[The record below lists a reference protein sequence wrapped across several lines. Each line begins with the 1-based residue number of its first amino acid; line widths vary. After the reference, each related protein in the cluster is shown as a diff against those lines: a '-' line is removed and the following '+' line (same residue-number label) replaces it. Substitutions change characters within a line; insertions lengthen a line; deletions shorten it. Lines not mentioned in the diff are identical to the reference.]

1 MQNII
6 TLQSKLKKLI
16 IGIMLAFVVLLA
28 LMFYFFAENQISEKY
43 ENEAKGVINYTHLLL
58 SKTFQDAERGLET
71 VVNHAINQ
79 SDYASFLN
87 VVYETIESAST
98 LYIGDD
104 DGNFHL
110 YPKRFVAEDY
120 DPRNRDWYKNAIGKP
135 GVILWSDPYID
146 HGTGEFTVS
155 ASKTLKLWNKE
166 DGVVGV
172 DLLLS
177 ELKTVVDQATIGKN
191 GFVTIVNSNGDIISH
206 KDADYLAQQ
215 ADDSQ
220 LFEIPFVTL
229 IESKN
234 AQNGNNHLYF
244 VQPFEK
250 GNLYIIATV
259 YKSDIHQS
267 LFGIYFI
274 VMGIVLVLLVIGERI
289 AVKYA
294 KKITKPVYELRKVM
308 EKVSDGDYDVVCDE
322 TSDDEMGVLIE
333 GFNQMI
339 QSIYENKSEMQSL
352 YEELYASE
360 ETLKDQYDQL
370 FENREFIKKSEERY
384 KLIFDASK
392 EGLWDSDSNWNT
404 TYLTPAWYDRFGFN
418 AWDVRM
424 KQWKNMILP
433 EDREMVDREL
443 DAHLSGEKDVYH
455 AEYRILTKDGRIVW
469 IEVVG
474 KARFDEDGNFLG
486 MSGSHSD
493 ISLRKNYELKMRD
506 MAYRDNLTNLYN
518 RRFFDEQL
526 DLFIARGGK
535 GTLLFVDINNFKY
548 INDIYG
554 HVFGDEVLIEL
565 SSRIER
571 LFSENAKYLTARF
584 SGDEFIILIKNVVER
599 DEIIFILNALNKE
612 IETSIQRGKK
622 YFKLTASI
630 GVTSFPNDGRERI
643 ELLQN
648 ADIAMYHAKRVS
660 KKAYHFFDDEI
671 RTKAINEMEIENH
684 LREAIASDEFEI
696 YYQPIYSSFNKEIES
711 FEALI
716 RWNSNKL
723 GFVYP
728 DAFIPIAEKTG
739 LINEIGL
746 IVLEKACNFMAG
758 LNQIMNKSYTI
769 SINISV
775 VQLLEE
781 NFASRVISIIK
792 ESGLSNKLV
801 TLEITE
807 SMMMENNENILAKLY
822 YLRNNQIGI
831 SLDDFGTGYSSFNN
845 LIKLPLTCIKL
856 DRSIMKDSISNEH
869 IYNLLESIVSF
880 AHKIGVKVVGEGIE
894 DEEYLEK
901 SSGMGIDYLQG
912 YYFSRPVGEKQVIS
926 MVEK

>member
-172 DLLLS
+172 DLLLR

-234 AQNGNNHLYF
+234 AQNGNNHLYY

-274 VMGIVLVLLVIGERI
+274 EMGIVLVLLVIGERI

-294 KKITKPVYELRKVM
+294 KKITKPVYELKKVM

-384 KLIFDASK
+384 KLIFD
-392 EGLWDSDSNWNT
+392 GI
-404 TYLTPAWYDRFGFN
+404 P
-418 AWDVRM
+418 
-424 KQWKNMILP
+424 
-433 EDREMVDREL
+433 
-443 DAHLSGEKDVYH
+443 
-455 AEYRILTKDGRIVW
+455 
-469 IEVVG
+469 
-474 KARFDEDGNFLG
+474 
-486 MSGSHSD
+486 
-493 ISLRKNYELKMRD
+493 
-506 MAYRDNLTNLYN
+506 
-518 RRFFDEQL
+518 
-526 DLFIARGGK
+526 
-535 GTLLFVDINNFKY
+535 
-548 INDIYG
+548 
-554 HVFGDEVLIEL
+554 LI
-565 SSRIER
+565 
-571 LFSENAKYLTARF
+571 
-584 SGDEFIILIKNVVER
+584 
-599 DEIIFILNALNKE
+599 
-612 IETSIQRGKK
+612 
-622 YFKLTASI
+622 
-630 GVTSFPNDGRERI
+630 
-643 ELLQN
+643 
-648 ADIAMYHAKRVS
+648 
-660 KKAYHFFDDEI
+660 
-671 RTKAINEMEIENH
+671 
-684 LREAIASDEFEI
+684 
-696 YYQPIYSSFNKEIES
+696 
-711 FEALI
+711 
-716 RWNSNKL
+716 
-723 GFVYP
+723 
-728 DAFIPIAEKTG
+728 
-739 LINEIGL
+739 
-746 IVLEKACNFMAG
+746 
-758 LNQIMNKSYTI
+758 
-769 SINISV
+769 
-775 VQLLEE
+775 
-781 NFASRVISIIK
+781 
-792 ESGLSNKLV
+792 
-801 TLEITE
+801 
-807 SMMMENNENILAKLY
+807 
-822 YLRNNQIGI
+822 
-831 SLDDFGTGYSSFNN
+831 
-845 LIKLPLTCIKL
+845 
-856 DRSIMKDSISNEH
+856 
-869 IYNLLESIVSF
+869 
-880 AHKIGVKVVGEGIE
+880 
-894 DEEYLEK
+894 
-901 SSGMGIDYLQG
+901 
-912 YYFSRPVGEKQVIS
+912 
-926 MVEK
+926 